1 MQSPNKSALSHRD
14 QADDVRPLAVQEQ
27 LDLGPFKITP
37 QQLQQIFHLN
47 TRRSTCEELDYLVQ
61 QGGIDWLIDG
71 LHTSIKDGINDD
83 HDQRIQVYGHNKRIV
98 RPPQTY
104 CELLWNAL
112 EDFTMRV
119 LLIASIASIVI
130 EVATADNEHRHLA
143 WIEGFAIFVAVLV
156 CTNVAAMNDYSKEKQ
171 FRKLNAA
178 SEKSK
183 IVAVIRNKQLIQ
195 IHEEQVLVGDIC
207 KLIEGMEIPADG
219 VLLEA
224 SDVKVDESS
233 MTGETHSITKGT
245 INQCQMQKQELQAE
259 GVQLGEQDRFKIPS
273 PALLSGTR
281 VLEGEGLFLI
291 CVVGDLSCLGQI
303 KASLEQEE
311 EEETPLQVK
320 LTMIAEDIGKFGL
333 ISAVLIFFVLMIRFA
348 IERGIANEWDHS
360 KHWMEILNFIIL
372 SIVVLTVAI
381 PEGLPL
387 SVTIS
392 LAYSVQKM
400 MDDKNLVRKM
410 YACETMGGADSICS
424 DKTGTLTMNK
434 MVLTKIWNKQFY
446 EIDYLAKEQNLSQLI
461 SKSMENLFLEAL
473 CCNSSAELIPE
484 SGSKTEIAIL
494 EYLQKARIDYR
505 KKRESVNFI
514 KKNPFS
520 SARKRMSVIVDTKHN
535 GLPVKRLYIKGASE
549 IIVQSL
555 THMHTYD
562 DQKIKLGVKE
572 IQEIERIISQMAKQS
587 LRIICVAYLDL
598 RGDEDLQK
606 INGKVYDIETQDLT
620 FLGLFGIM
628 DNLREGVKDAV
639 TKCKQAGIKVR
650 MVTGDNSETARA
662 IAMNCGIIEQGDSQ
676 AIVIEGAE
684 FMKEVGGV
692 VCKNCTTELCK
703 CAKSSNEAEKNG
715 TSLRVDTLGNMSR
728 FKQIYPQ
735 IAVMARSRP
744 TDKYAMIIGL
754 KECEHIVA
762 VTGDGTNDAPA
773 LKKAD
778 VGFAM
783 GKAGTQVAKDAS
795 AIILMEDNFSDI
807 VKAVMWGRNIFQSI
821 RKFLQFQLTVN
832 VVAVGFTLISSALLK
847 QDVLKP
853 IQMLWV
859 NLIMDSFASLA
870 LATEPPSEIL
880 LKDRPYS
887 RSESIVTYKM
897 IKHIIGQAIYQLTVI
912 LILVFLAQEFIPEYA
927 DDYDD
932 VIRDRI
938 QEKMEEDS
946 DFVFEQSSLY
956 HPKYNTDYYPESL
969 RLRSGRFLTVTSEN
983 DFEDIFNEFRV
994 PSRHYTFIFNAF
1006 VFMQVFNFIN
1016 SRKLNDEINVF
1027 SNICNNLMFVLIV
1040 FFIIILQII
1049 LVTFGSLAFSCYSY
1063 YGLTIQQWV
1072 ISLIIGLV
1080 GLVVSFILKL
1090 IPEQHIC
1097 PKTQHA
1103 GSRTLDKKP
1112 SGILELRRGSSL
1124 RKKQSM
1130 HVDQPPVQDNHIQ
1143 LIEK

>member
-14 QADDVRPLAVQEQ
+14 QSDDIRPLTVQEHP
-27 LDLGPFKITP
+27 DLGPFKITP

-47 TRRSTCEELDYLVQ
+47 TRRSTCEELDYLIQ

-83 HDQRIQVYGHNKRIV
+83 HNQRIQVYGHNKRIV

-143 WIEGFAIFVAVLV
+143 WIEGFAIFIAVLV

-183 IVAVIRNKQLIQ
+183 IVTVIRNKQLIQ

-219 VLLEA
+219 ILLEA
-224 SDVKVDESS
+224 SDVKIDESS

-245 INQCQMQKQELQAE
+245 INQCQKQKQELNDE

-446 EIDYLAKEQNLSQLI
+446 EIDYLAKEQNLNQLI
-461 SKSMENLFLEAL
+461 QKSMENLFLEAL
-473 CCNSSAELIPE
+473 CCNSSAELTPE

-494 EYLQKARIDYR
+494 EYLQKARVEYR
-505 KKRESVNFI
+505 KMRESVNYI
-514 KKNPFS
+514 KKNPFN
-520 SARKRMSVIVDTKHN
+520 SARKRMSVIVETKHN

-562 DQKIKLGVKE
+562 DQKIKLGVKD
-572 IQEIERIISQMAKQS
+572 IQEIERIIIQMAKQS

-598 RGDEDLQK
+598 VGDEDLQK
-606 INGKVYDIETQDLT
+606 INGKVYDIETHDLT

-639 TKCKQAGIKVR
+639 TKCKEAGIKVR

-662 IAMNCGIIEQGDSQ
+662 IAMSCGIIEQGDSQ

-684 FMKEVGGV
+684 FMKQVGGV
-692 VCKNCTTELCK
+692 VCKNCTTEQCK
-703 CAKSSNEAEKNG
+703 CARSSNEAEKNG

-728 FKQIYPQ
+728 FRQIYPQ

-887 RSESIVTYKM
+887 RSESIVTHKM

-912 LILVFLAQEFIPEYA
+912 LILVFLAQEFIPEYV

-932 VIRDRI
+932 VIKERI
-938 QEKMEEDS
+938 QEKIEEDS
-946 DFVFEQSSLY
+946 QFVFEQSSLY

-969 RLRSGRFLTVTSEN
+969 RLRSGRFLTVTSHN
-983 DFEDIFNEFRV
+983 DFEDIFNEFRI
-994 PSRHYTFIFNAF
+994 PSRHYTFIFNVF

-1016 SRKLNDEINVF
+1016 SRKLNDEFNVF
-1027 SNICNNLMFVLIV
+1027 ANICNNPLFILIV

-1072 ISLIIGLV
+1072 ISLIIGLI
-1080 GLVVSFILKL
+1080 GLIISFILKL

-1097 PKTQHA
+1097 PNKQIMVQ
-1103 GSRTLDKKP
+1103 RTLDKKP

-1130 HVDQPPVQDNHIQ
+1130 HEQPPIQDNHIQ